1 MKISIDRRVKMVP
14 LMEINAG
21 DEVSVGGFD
30 YIVENII
37 PCRIGK
43 DLIQI
48 RMGLGWSCLL
58 TSMANL

>member
-37 PCRIGK
+37 PCRKGSYS
-43 DLIQI
+43 DAYN
-48 RMGLGWSCLL
+48 RE
-58 TSMANL
+58 